1 MFVLYFYNMLHRHHT
16 LLEIDHGL
24 GEVLLT
30 NNMTFPPLVIRVKS
44 RRKAIKFH

>member
-1 MFVLYFYNMLHRHHT
+1 MLHGHHT

-30 NNMTFPPLVIRVKS
+30 KHMTFSPLVKRVES
-44 RRKAIKFH
+44 RSKAIKFH